1 MCISPDKEEDEEIDD
16 DLLNGEVVYDRKDNN
31 ISTIHFD
38 VETFYNFID
47 CDMNNDNVGKML
59 QLMYESMSTNLKATK
74 TGGSSTSL
82 QKVKS
87 LNQRWFKATKN
98 TIEKLPDTNLLGR
111 DYIFQKGES
120 IYRILSIFKKSYN
133 KWRYETCA
141 DEGESVMVHVQ
152 ELSYH

>member
-1 MCISPDKEEDEEIDD
+1 
-16 DLLNGEVVYDRKDNN
+16 
-31 ISTIHFD
+31 
-38 VETFYNFID
+38 
-47 CDMNNDNVGKML
+47 
-59 QLMYESMSTNLKATK
+59 MYESMSTNLKATK
-74 TGGSSTSL
+74 MGGSSNNL

-87 LNQRWFKATKN
+87 LNQRFFKATKN

-133 KWRYETCA
+133 KWRYKTSA

-152 ELSYH
+152 ELGLFCNSYTPTKKYYCMKMMKDKKYIGTHITS